1 MAPRLL
7 EPERLFG
14 GTGKYIAETT
24 GRESE
29 YARDQV
35 AARMATSEERRLL
48 DLAEPAAVLVY
59 RLTAYD
65 RADEPVQFD
74 DATYPPDRWAFRQ
87 EYPLAR

>member
-1 MAPRLL
+1 
-7 EPERLFG
+7 
-14 GTGKYIAETT
+14 
-24 GRESE
+24 
-29 YARDQV
+29 
-35 AARMATSEERRLL
+35 MATPEERRLL

-65 RADEPVQFD
+65 RADEPIQFD